1 MGDDIGWGLW
11 SMDICFDI
19 QSTSIVQLSNQ
30 NLYFHQCHDL
40 LMTQLSLQGS
50 LKDTI
55 LLFL

>member
-1 MGDDIGWGLW
+1 MSDDICSGLL
-11 SMDICFDI
+11 SLSVCFDFR
-19 QSTSIVQLSNQ
+19 STSIVQLSNQ